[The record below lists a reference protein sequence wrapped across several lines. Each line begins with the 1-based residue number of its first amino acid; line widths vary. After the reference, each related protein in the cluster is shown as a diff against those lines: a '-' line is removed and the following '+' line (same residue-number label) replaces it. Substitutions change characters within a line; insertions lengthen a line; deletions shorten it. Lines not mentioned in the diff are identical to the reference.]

1 MVNDSDV
8 AMRVQPHAGTSD
20 RRDFIVRAA
29 GLSLGLLG
37 TALPTTDRS
46 RRPGR
51 HADG

>member
-1 MVNDSDV
+1 MMAESVEDL
-8 AMRVQPHAGTSD
+8 AAQPYAGTSD

-51 HADG
+51 HAGG